1 MIQKEVFSERLKAA
15 MKKQNLKQIDLVRA
29 AQSQGIKLGKSHIS
43 QYVSG
48 KTVPRTDILLFL
60 AKTLQVEEEWLIG
73 VSDMKSDTE
82 VSTTKN
88 RTRLDTNKTILE
100 NSNQKNLESLTMST
114 KRQKSSISETKII
127 SNTNH
132 NIQITSAAT
141 ISRNIS
147 NKEGK
152 KMREFK
158 KSSKLDNVLYDV
170 RGPVVEEA
178 TRMEEAGTHVLKL
191 NIGNP
196 APFGFRTP
204 DEVIYDMRQQL
215 TDCEGYSNAMGL
227 FSARKAIMQ
236 YAQLKHIPN
245 VNIND
250 IYTGNGVSELIN
262 LCMSA
267 LLDNGDEILIPSPDY
282 PLWTACATLAGGKAV
297 HYICD
302 EESDWYPDIDDIK
315 KKINDRTKAI
325 VIINPNNPTG
335 ALYPK
340 EVLEQIVQVAREH
353 QLIIFSDEIY
363 DRLVMDGEKHIS
375 IASLA
380 PDLFCITFSGLSK
393 SHMIAGFRVGWMIL
407 SGNKAMAKDYIE
419 GLNMLSNMRL
429 CSNVPGQS
437 IVQTALGGH
446 QSVEDY
452 IMPGGRIYEQ
462 REFIYKALTDIPGIS
477 AVKPKAAFYI
487 FPKIDTKKFNI
498 VNDEQ
503 FVLDLLREKKVLLI
517 HGGGF
522 NWKQPDHF
530 RVVYLPRIEVLKKAA
545 NNMAEFLSTYHQ

>member
-1 MIQKEVFSERLKAA
+1 MIQKEVFSERLKVA

-29 AQSQGIKLGKSHIS
+29 AQVQGIKLGKSHVS

-73 VSDMKSDTE
+73 VSNVKSDTE
-82 VSTTKN
+82 ISASN
-88 RTRLDTNKTILE
+88 RNILDTNKTILGNSNKE
-100 NSNQKNLESLTMST
+100 NSEALTMSA
-114 KRQKSSISETKII
+114 KRQESSIFETEII
-127 SNTNH
+127 SDVNK
-132 NIQITSAAT
+132 NIQTTSAAT

-170 RGPVVEEA
+170 RGPVVDEA

-282 PLWTACATLAGGKAV
+282 PLWTACATLAGGKPV

-302 EESDWYPDIDDIK
+302 EESEWYPDIDDIR

-380 PDLFCITFSGLSK
+380 PDLFCVTFSGLSK

-407 SGNKAMAKDYIE
+407 SGNKAVAKDYIE

-522 NWKQPDHF
+522 NWQQPDHF
-530 RVVYLPRIEVLKKAA
+530 RVVYLPRIEVLKKATDS
-545 NNMAEFLSTYHQ
+545 MADFLNHYHQ

>member
-1 MIQKEVFSERLKAA
+1 MPKESFADRLRAA
-15 MKKQNLKQIDLVRA
+15 MEKQNMKQVDLVRA
-29 AQSQGIKLGKSHIS
+29 AASAGVKLGKSHVS

-48 KTVPRTDILLFL
+48 KTVPRTDILIFL
-60 AKTLQVEEEWLIG
+60 AQTLHTDSEWLLG
-73 VSDMKSDTE
+73 HDQDSAFSEFSTAGFQTDARKKSAFSQTA
-82 VSTTKN
+82 
-88 RTRLDTNKTILE
+88 
-100 NSNQKNLESLTMST
+100 ESAVAPPAS
-114 KRQKSSISETKII
+114 
-127 SNTNH
+127 
-132 NIQITSAAT
+132 SAAYSEP
-141 ISRNIS
+141 SRSESGSAGTNTYSTGGIT
-147 NKEGK
+147 
-152 KMREFK
+152 MREFK

-178 TRMEEAGTHVLKL
+178 GRMEEAGTHVLKL

-215 TDCEGYSNAMGL
+215 TECEGYSDAKGL

-245 VNIND
+245 VSIGD

-262 LCMSA
+262 LSMSA

-302 EESDWYPDIDDIK
+302 EQSEWYPDLDDIE
-315 KKINDRTKAI
+315 KKISDRTKAI

-335 ALYPK
+335 ALYPEEILQK
-340 EVLEQIVQVAREH
+340 IVDIARRH

-380 PDLFCITFSGLSK
+380 PDLFCVTFSGLSK
-393 SHMIAGFRVGWMIL
+393 SHMIAGYRIGWMIL
-407 SGNKAMAKDYIE
+407 SGNKKHVKDYIE
-419 GLNMLSNMRL
+419 GINMLSNMRL
-429 CSNVPGQS
+429 CSNVPAQS

-446 QSVEDY
+446 QSVNDY
-452 IMPGGRIYEQ
+452 IIPGGRIYEQ
-462 REFIYKALTDIPGIS
+462 REFIYKALTDIPGIT

-498 VNDEQ
+498 TDDEK
-503 FVLDLLREKKVLLI
+503 FALDLLREKKILLI

-522 NWKQPDHF
+522 NWKEPDHF
-530 RVVYLPRIEVLKKAA
+530 RVVYLPRVEVLEKAA
-545 NNMAEFLSTYHQ
+545 RNIADFLRTYQQN

>member
-1 MIQKEVFSERLKAA
+1 MPKESFADRLRAA
-15 MKKQNLKQIDLVRA
+15 MEKQNMKQVDLVRA
-29 AQSQGIKLGKSHIS
+29 AASAGVKLGKSHVS

-48 KTVPRTDILLFL
+48 KTVPRTDILIFL
-60 AKTLQVEEEWLIG
+60 AQTLHTDSEWLLG
-73 VSDMKSDTE
+73 HDQDSAFSEFSTAGFQTDARKKSAFSQTA
-82 VSTTKN
+82 
-88 RTRLDTNKTILE
+88 
-100 NSNQKNLESLTMST
+100 ESAVAPPAS
-114 KRQKSSISETKII
+114 
-127 SNTNH
+127 
-132 NIQITSAAT
+132 SAAYSEP
-141 ISRNIS
+141 SRSESGSAGTNTYSTGGIT
-147 NKEGK
+147 
-152 KMREFK
+152 MREFK
-158 KSSKLDNVLYDV
+158 KSAKLDNVLYDV

-178 TRMEEAGTHVLKL
+178 GRMEEAGTHVLKL

-215 TDCEGYSNAMGL
+215 TECEGYSDAKGL

-245 VNIND
+245 VSIGD

-262 LCMSA
+262 LSMSA

-302 EESDWYPDIDDIK
+302 EQSEWYPDLDDIE
-315 KKINDRTKAI
+315 KKITDRTKAI

-335 ALYPK
+335 ALYPEEILQK
-340 EVLEQIVQVAREH
+340 IVDIARRH

-380 PDLFCITFSGLSK
+380 PDLFCVTFSGLSK
-393 SHMIAGFRVGWMIL
+393 SHMIAGYRIGWMIL
-407 SGNKAMAKDYIE
+407 SGNKKHVKDYIE
-419 GLNMLSNMRL
+419 GINMLSNMRL
-429 CSNVPGQS
+429 CSNVPAQS

-446 QSVEDY
+446 QSVNDY
-452 IMPGGRIYEQ
+452 IIPGGRISEQ
-462 REFIYKALTDIPGIS
+462 RRFIYKALTDIPGIT

-498 VNDEQ
+498 TDDEK
-503 FVLDLLREKKVLLI
+503 FALDLLREKKILLI

-522 NWKQPDHF
+522 NWKEPDHF
-530 RVVYLPRIEVLKKAA
+530 RVVYLPRVEVLEKAA
-545 NNMAEFLSTYHQ
+545 RNIADFLRTYQQN

>member
-1 MIQKEVFSERLKAA
+1 MPKESFADRLRAA
-15 MKKQNLKQIDLVRA
+15 MEKQNMKQVDLVRA
-29 AQSQGIKLGKSHIS
+29 AASAGVKLGKSHVS

-48 KTVPRTDILLFL
+48 KTVPRTDILNFL
-60 AKTLQVEEEWLIG
+60 AQTLHTDSEWLLG
-73 VSDMKSDTE
+73 HDQDSAFSEFSTAGFQTDARKKSAFSQTA
-82 VSTTKN
+82 
-88 RTRLDTNKTILE
+88 
-100 NSNQKNLESLTMST
+100 ESAVAPPAS
-114 KRQKSSISETKII
+114 
-127 SNTNH
+127 
-132 NIQITSAAT
+132 SAAYSEP
-141 ISRNIS
+141 SRSESGSAGTNTYSTGGIT
-147 NKEGK
+147 
-152 KMREFK
+152 MREFK

-178 TRMEEAGTHVLKL
+178 GRMEEAGTHVLKL

-215 TDCEGYSNAMGL
+215 TECEGYSDAKGL

-245 VNIND
+245 VSIGD

-262 LCMSA
+262 LSMSA

-302 EESDWYPDIDDIK
+302 EQSEWYPDLDDIE
-315 KKINDRTKAI
+315 KKISDRTKAI

-335 ALYPK
+335 ALYPEEILQK
-340 EVLEQIVQVAREH
+340 IVDIARRH

-380 PDLFCITFSGLSK
+380 PDLFCVTFSGLSK
-393 SHMIAGFRVGWMIL
+393 SHMIAGYRIGWMIL
-407 SGNKAMAKDYIE
+407 SGNKKHVKDYIE
-419 GLNMLSNMRL
+419 GINMLSNMRL
-429 CSNVPGQS
+429 CSNVPAQS

-446 QSVEDY
+446 QSVNDY
-452 IMPGGRIYEQ
+452 IIPGGRIYEQ
-462 REFIYKALTDIPGIS
+462 REFIYKALTDIPGIT

-498 VNDEQ
+498 TDDEK
-503 FVLDLLREKKVLLI
+503 FALDLLREKKILLI

-522 NWKQPDHF
+522 NWKEPDHF
-530 RVVYLPRIEVLKKAA
+530 RVVYLPRVEVLEKAA
-545 NNMAEFLSTYHQ
+545 RNIADFLRTYQQN